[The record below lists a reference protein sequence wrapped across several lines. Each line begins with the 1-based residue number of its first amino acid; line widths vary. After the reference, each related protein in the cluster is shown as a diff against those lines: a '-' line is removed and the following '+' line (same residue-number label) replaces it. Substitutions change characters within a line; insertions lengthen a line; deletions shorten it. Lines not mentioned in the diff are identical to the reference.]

1 MNRLFIPNVAHRIF
15 LSVLAMSFIF
25 LLAFMLSS
33 CGDNIKLESA
43 LKSASAA
50 GSSSAG
56 SSSGDNNGNGSSSGS
71 PYTNYVKYNGKYYR
85 LNYGTVEAEHQ
96 NTGTGTG
103 SNTKTFKLHGDKDAK
118 GNVTLLMF
126 IYFVH
131 EWDGISKEWHDG
143 IYQIKRGGG
152 YYSYVCWFF
161 ADGREGYCPE
171 TGTLTIKTSGNI
183 QTIRFVSDEL
193 TCYFCGEK
201 V

>member
-1 MNRLFIPNVAHRIF
+1 MNRLFFQNVFHRMPFSALSLPVIF
-15 LSVLAMSFIF
+15 LI
-25 LLAFMLSS
+25 AFMFFS
-33 CGDNIKLESA
+33 CEDNIKLESA
-43 LKSASAA
+43 LKSAYAA

-56 SSSGDNNGNGSSSGS
+56 SSSGGNNGNGSSSGS

-103 SNTKTFKLHGDKDAK
+103 ANSKTLKLHGDTNAK
-118 GNVTLLMF
+118 GDLTVLMF
-126 IYFVH
+126 TYYVH

-143 IYQIKRGGG
+143 TYQIRQTNE
-152 YYSYVCWFF
+152 YYAYICWFF
-161 ADGREGYCPE
+161 ADGRVAYCPE
-171 TGTLTIKTSGNI
+171 KGTLTIKTSGNI